1 MTGQWHNRGRVLV
14 VGTTDDYIDWIRRAC
29 PGQAVFLTSVPVR
42 RISSFET
49 PRSKEEILTDLDDG
63 DRARADV
70 ANHLDRFGI
79 KLSGITCFDCERL
92 GLAADL
98 AKAFGL
104 SFPSR
109 AAVEKARDKFR
120 SKEIWQS
127 MGISCPK
134 VTCINSLEDALGF
147 MKGAG
152 HAMVL
157 KPVAGSGSELIFKCR
172 TDKDCARGFETIR
185 DGLAGRS
192 ENPLFYSGRKDL
204 MLAEEMIE
212 GPEFSADFII
222 EPDRADIIRVCRKIK
237 YRSHPFGTI
246 AGYQL
251 LSDPS
256 ASLDM
261 ADLQKTLFQG
271 ATSLGITRGICMA
284 DFIRNSRRRNVL
296 VELTP
301 RPGGDCL
308 PQLIRE
314 GMGVDMLALALDVA
328 RDIPR
333 QVNGGHP
340 AGQLIGV
347 RIFAPRSGM
356 LRQVDT
362 CAVAEDPRVT
372 SVVINRSVGH
382 VVTLPPEDYDSWILG
397 YMILAPDGRGYPE
410 AQAQVMSSRI
420 QIEMS

>member
-1 MTGQWHNRGRVLV
+1 MLV

-29 PGQAVFLTSVPVR
+29 PGQAVFLTSPAVR
-42 RISSFET
+42 QSSCFET
-49 PRSKEEILTDLDDG
+49 PRSKEEILSDLNDG
-63 DRARADV
+63 ARVRAEVAD
-70 ANHLDRFGI
+70 HLKRFGLT
-79 KLSGITCFDCERL
+79 LSGITCFDCECL

-104 SFPSR
+104 PYPSR

-127 MGISCPK
+127 EGIHCPR
-134 VTCINSLEDALGF
+134 VACINSLEDALSF
-147 MKGAG
+147 MGDSGNAV
-152 HAMVL
+152 VL

-172 TDKDCARGFETIR
+172 TREDCARGFEAIR
-185 DGLAGRS
+185 DGLARRA
-192 ENPLFYSGRKDL
+192 ENPLFCSGRKDL

-212 GPEFSADFII
+212 GPEFSADFMV
-222 EPDRADIIRVCRKIK
+222 EQDRVDIIRVCRKIK

-251 LSDPS
+251 LSDSYLSGPG

-261 ADLQKTLFQG
+261 EDLQETLYRG
-271 ATSLGITRGICMA
+271 AVSLGITRGICMA

-314 GMGVDMLALALDVA
+314 GMGVDMLALALDAA
-328 RDIPR
+328 RGIPR
-333 QVNGGHP
+333 QINGKSP
-340 AGQLIGV
+340 VQPLTGV
-347 RIFAPRSGM
+347 RIFAPRAGM
-356 LRQVDT
+356 LKRVDT
-362 CAVAEDPRVT
+362 CTLTEDPRVK
-372 SVVINRSVGH
+372 SVVINRAAGH

-410 AQAQVMSSRI
+410 TQAQVMSSRI
-420 QIEMS
+420 HIEVS